1 MPWVTAIILIPLFG
15 ALALMAVPAGDEGR
29 TQARAFALVS
39 ATLTLVLSLVM
50 LGLFDRDLG
59 TLQFVDHWGWAKSV
73 GMSWDVGVD
82 GISIWLVLLTTVL
95 FFLAFVAAAI
105 RLPERGR
112 GFLALLLLAEAGLLG
127 LFTAGDLVL
136 FYVFWEA
143 MLVPFYLLIAMWGGR
158 DRGRATLTFVIYT
171 MVGSLLM
178 LVAII
183 ATAFIAQDHTGILTF
198 NIAELRGVAFTDRE
212 STILFAGFALAFAIK
227 LPLWPFHAW
236 LPLAYG
242 QAPILVTGLL
252 AAVMS
257 KAGVYGLIRIGLPIF
272 PAGADA
278 FVVPLAVLA
287 LIGIVYGSLV
297 AWRSKSMRMLI
308 AYSSLAHLGFI
319 VLGIVAFD
327 TMAGQGAVLQMVN
340 HGLVVAASFAIVAII
355 SSRTGRE
362 DIDDLSGMAA
372 GAPRLAGIFLIIA
385 MTALAVPGSNAF
397 VGEFFILA
405 GVYQHHVW
413 MAVLA
418 CIGIVYAAVY
428 MLRLYQTTMNGPLT
442 TDGRRAELRATD
454 MLYLL
459 PVTALMLLIAL
470 WPAGIAGSTKASV
483 ERAIA
488 PAQIAA
494 GRPADQI
501 AAPVEVNPPES
512 HLPLGTGSATG
523 ATP

>member
-1 MPWVTAIILIPLFG
+1 
-15 ALALMAVPAGDEGR
+15 
-29 TQARAFALVS
+29 
-39 ATLTLVLSLVM
+39 
-50 LGLFDRDLG
+50 
-59 TLQFVDHWGWAKSV
+59 
-73 GMSWDVGVD
+73 
-82 GISIWLVLLTTVL
+82 
-95 FFLAFVAAAI
+95 
-105 RLPERGR
+105 
-112 GFLALLLLAEAGLLG
+112 
-127 LFTAGDLVL
+127 
-136 FYVFWEA
+136 
-143 MLVPFYLLIAMWGGR
+143 
-158 DRGRATLTFVIYT
+158 
-171 MVGSLLM
+171 
-178 LVAII
+178 
-183 ATAFIAQDHTGILTF
+183 
-198 NIAELRGVAFTDRE
+198 
-212 STILFAGFALAFAIK
+212 
-227 LPLWPFHAW
+227 
-236 LPLAYG
+236 
-242 QAPILVTGLL
+242 
-252 AAVMS
+252 
-257 KAGVYGLIRIGLPIF
+257 
-272 PAGADA
+272 
-278 FVVPLAVLA
+278 
-287 LIGIVYGSLV
+287 
-297 AWRSKSMRMLI
+297 
-308 AYSSLAHLGFI
+308 
-319 VLGIVAFD
+319 
-327 TMAGQGAVLQMVN
+327 
-340 HGLVVAASFAIVAII
+340 
-355 SSRTGRE
+355 
-362 DIDDLSGMAA
+362 
-372 GAPRLAGIFLIIA
+372 